1 MLEAGIDYVIQT
13 DKLEKKHPGCNCD
26 FILKD
31 SPRVCECFADMY
43 LGAIDPVYGVDIPY
57 DELLSLPR
65 RMRSYQKIF
74 ENKKSLTYTLLMTA
88 GAIMNYPSYIYGFRK
103 PKKKYAKLDWMNISR
118 RLYPSVTGGNQMISL
133 TVQEMIAKSI
143 EDAQKII
150 AMADKFIDE
159 NVPLDESE
167 FEINFM
173 GSKSLPVSP
182 DGYDKKALRA
192 KENK

>member
-1 MLEAGIDYVIQT
+1 
-13 DKLEKKHPGCNCD
+13 
-26 FILKD
+26 
-31 SPRVCECFADMY
+31 
-43 LGAIDPVYGVDIPY
+43 
-57 DELLSLPR
+57 
-65 RMRSYQKIF
+65 
-74 ENKKSLTYTLLMTA
+74 
-88 GAIMNYPSYIYGFRK
+88 
-103 PKKKYAKLDWMNISR
+103 
-118 RLYPSVTGGNQMISL
+118 MISL